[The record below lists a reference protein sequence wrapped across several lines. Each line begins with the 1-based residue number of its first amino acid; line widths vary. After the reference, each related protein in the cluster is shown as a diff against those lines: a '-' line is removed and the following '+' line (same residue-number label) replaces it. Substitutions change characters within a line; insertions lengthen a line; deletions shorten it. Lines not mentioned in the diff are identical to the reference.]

1 MLGWL
6 RSIFGVKKPAAQDYP
21 LVREVPRKQPAV
33 PRTPPPPVPPEAPP
47 EAETLVE
54 EAHGAFLGELVAP
67 RPEVNLQALAPED
80 RLFVSGVLK
89 KVREKQLH
97 VPVLPQAAMQI
108 SKLLADPNSDARGF
122 AKVLEADPALSVD
135 VLRIANSAFYGFSQK
150 TNSVKDA
157 VIRIGL
163 TQLRGLIIVTHLQGK
178 ILQGSA
184 FRRESE
190 WVVDLSMAVAQ
201 LAQSLAQPLGLGKDE
216 AFTRGVLS
224 HVEYFVIMGAV
235 ADISREHQKT
245 PTAHPWRTARH
256 HPTVRGERPSP
267 SRTAMAARHPHGR
280 RLRRRGNGPA
290 IPATTRSPGRRLV
303 AGGPAGGGRVGGC
316 SLGQGTGGAA
326 QDPGGSPRG
335 IGPAPPARFLR
346 SAPAPPFSTPP
357 GQVRGTFSPEPSDR
371 GVSRR

>member
-6 RSIFGVKKPAAQDYP
+6 RSLFGTRKPAKQDHP
-21 LVREVPRKQPAV
+21 SVREAPGKRPAA
-33 PRTPPPPVPPEAPP
+33 PQPPVPQAPP
-47 EAETLVE
+47 GEALVDE
-54 EAHGAFLGELVAP
+54 DHGAFLAELVEP
-67 RPEVNLQALAPED
+67 RPEINLQGLSPED
-80 RLFVSGVLK
+80 RLFVSGVMK

-135 VLRIANSAFYGFSQK
+135 VLRIANSAFYGFSQQ

-178 ILQGSA
+178 ILQGGV

-201 LAQSLAQPLGLGKDE
+201 LAQSLAQPLGLVKDE

-224 HVEYFVIMGAV
+224 HVEYFVIMGAA
-235 ADISREHQKT
+235 ADISREHHKRLQPT
-245 PTAHPWRTARH
+245 PGALLDTIHLCGENVRRLAGQQWQLGTLMDGDSTDDGTARQY
-256 HPTVRGERPSP
+256 RQLR
-267 SRTAMAARHPHGR
+267 AA
-280 RLRRRGNGPA
+280 
-290 IPATTRSPGRRLV
+290 LV
-303 AGGPAGGGRVGGC
+303 VDWCSAGGVPAVDGVEPAALTRA
-316 SLGQGTGGAA
+316 LGVLRKTREKG
-326 QDPGGSPRG
+326 PR
-335 IGPAPPARFLR
+335 A
-346 SAPAPPFSTPP
+346 
-357 GQVRGTFSPEPSDR
+357 
-371 GVSRR
+371 

>member
-6 RSIFGVKKPAAQDYP
+6 QSIFGAKKPAAQDYP

-33 PRTPPPPVPPEAPP
+33 PPTPAPP
-47 EAETLVE
+47 AAPAEPPAAETLVE
-54 EAHGAFLGELVAP
+54 EEHGAFLGELVVP
-67 RPEVNLQALAPED
+67 RPAVNLQALAPED

-235 ADISREHQKT
+235 ADISRDHHKRLQ
-245 PTAHPWRTARH
+245 PT
-256 HPTVRGERPSP
+256 RGALLDTIQLCGENV
-267 SRTAMAARHPHGR
+267 R
-280 RLRRRGNGPA
+280 RLAGQQWQLGTLMDGDSADGGTAQQYRQLR
-290 IPATTRSPGRRLV
+290 ATLV
-303 AGGPAGGGRVGGC
+303 ADWWLGGRPAVDGVEDAA
-316 SLGQGTGGAA
+316 LVRALEALRKTRRDRPGA
-326 QDPGGSPRG
+326 
-335 IGPAPPARFLR
+335 
-346 SAPAPPFSTPP
+346 
-357 GQVRGTFSPEPSDR
+357 
-371 GVSRR
+371 